1 MSEARTGARIGIDVG
16 GTFTDVA
23 LEFDGRRF
31 TSKVLTTTDDPAVAC
46 MQALEE
52 GLVRSGIGPVDVDV
66 IIHGT
71 TLATNA
77 ILERKGATTSLVTT
91 EGFRDTIEMGTEGR
105 PEQYEINIVK
115 PRPLVPRRRRFT
127 VAERLNSRGEVLI
140 SLDEAKLEALLPLLD
155 AAGTESLTI
164 GFLHSYANPAHEHF
178 ARDYFR
184 RCRPAWSVTISSD
197 VSPEFRE
204 FERFST
210 ACANAYVRPLI
221 ERYLDRFDASLRE
234 RGFRCPLLLML
245 SSGGLTTIETAKRF
259 PVRLMES
266 GPAGGAIF
274 AGAIASANRLD
285 KAMSF
290 DMGGTT
296 AKICLVDGGSAQ
308 TSRRFEVARTYRFR
322 KDSGIPLRIPVID
335 MVEIGAGGGSI
346 AWIDELGRLS
356 VGPESAGAQP
366 GPACYGFGGR
376 DPTVTD
382 ANVVMGRIS
391 PHRFAGGKVA
401 LAPARAEDALRSVIG
416 DAMALSPDSAAF
428 GVTEVVCENMASAAR
443 VHAIESGKNADDR
456 TLIAFGGAA
465 PLHACQLADK
475 LGIRRI
481 VVPRDAG
488 VGSAVGFLRAPI
500 AYEVVRTLYQCTNEF
515 DSGIVNRM
523 YEEMEDEA
531 ARYVRFGAGDG
542 ARLEVRRQAYMR
554 YQGQGHEIVVDIPPG
569 RFESDS
575 GGVLQGLLDGAYRRV
590 FGRDIG
596 AIADAEVVAWSTT
609 VRAEPH
615 PDLPAG
621 ASGTSGDGEGR
632 EPVVEQRPIFDPT
645 SRTVLPFRVYHR
657 DCLAPGQCV
666 SGPAIIT
673 EDETTTVVASRFD
686 ARILAGGEIELT
698 SRSRRQSA

>member
-23 LEFDGRRF
+23 LEVGGRRF

-52 GLVRSGIGPVDVDV
+52 GLSRAGVGPRDVGV

-127 VAERLNSRGEVLI
+127 VPERLNSRGEVLI
-140 SLDEAKLEALLPLLD
+140 PLDEAKLDALLPSLD
-155 AAGTESLTI
+155 AAGTESLTV
-164 GFLHSYANPAHEHF
+164 GFLHSYANPAHEHLARDWF
-178 ARDYFR
+178 ARH
-184 RCRPAWSVTISSD
+184 RPAWSITVSSD

-221 ERYLDRFDASLRE
+221 ERYLDRFDAALRE

-245 SSGGLTTIETAKRF
+245 SSGGLTTVETAKRF

-274 AGAIASANRLD
+274 AGAIARSNRLD

-308 TSRRFEVARTYRFR
+308 TSRRFEVARVYRFR

-346 AWIDELGRLS
+346 AWIDALGRLS

-376 DPTVTD
+376 EATVTD
-382 ANVVMGRIS
+382 ANVVMGRIA
-391 PHRFAGGKVA
+391 PEHFAGGKVA
-401 LAPARAEDALRSVIG
+401 LDPARAEDALLEGIG
-416 DAMALSPDSAAF
+416 DAMSLSLDAAAF

-481 VVPRDAG
+481 VIPRDAG

-500 AYEVVRTLYQCTNEF
+500 AYEVVRTLYQCTNDF
-515 DSGIVNRM
+515 DPGVVNRV

-531 ARYVRFGAGDG
+531 TRYVRFGAGNE
-542 ARLEVRRQAYMR
+542 ARIEVRRQAYMR

-569 RFESDS
+569 RFARDS
-575 GGVLQGLLDGAYRRV
+575 AGILQDLLNRAYRRA

-596 AIADAEVVAWSTT
+596 AIADAEIVAWSTT
-609 VRAEPH
+609 VRADPH
-615 PDLPAG
+615 PELPAG
-621 ASGTSGDGEGR
+621 ASGAGESP
-632 EPVVEQRPIFDPT
+632 EPAPEERSIFDPA
-645 SRTVLPFRVYHR
+645 SRSALSFRIHR
-657 DCLAPGQCV
+657 RDSLSPGHRV
-666 SGPAIIT
+666 DGPAVIT
-673 EDETTTVVASRFD
+673 EDETATVVASQFD
-686 ARILAGGEIELT
+686 ALILAGGEIELT
-698 SRSRRQSA
+698 SRSRRPRD